1 MSLCIIIKRLSKQ
14 NSGSHF
20 IRKYNIFKVLC
31 FLEERSIPPH
41 KKENSEPNSI
51 LKIPFPRF
59 LANFLITSHHY
70 WLNTYDLSKS
80 KLSKKVITVLQRLST
95 LSADWF
101 IKWLKNDILE
111 WLSRYAH
118 FLITNFL
125 SFADYFLH
133 FCFSYTTDVFQR
145 CT

>member
-1 MSLCIIIKRLSKQ
+1 MPLCIIIKRLSKQ

-20 IRKYNIFKVLC
+20 IRKYNRFKVLC

-95 LSADWF
+95 RFEIHLVQIGSLSG
-101 IKWLKNDILE
+101 
-111 WLSRYAH
+111 
-118 FLITNFL
+118 
-125 SFADYFLH
+125 
-133 FCFSYTTDVFQR
+133 
-145 CT
+145 